1 MEFVLTGTHGEAISV
16 KDSGKDNYL
25 VTIPVNNGAFY
36 KIIIA
41 KDQFKR
47 LAKAS

>member
-16 KDSGKDNYL
+16 KDSGKDTSL